1 MFVGPR
7 SKKFNIVSDNHG
19 RTQKCDFCISV
30 CKINFTDHHKLLQY
44 TILEIRFWSL
54 KCTTVT
60 VRRKLEHFFS
70 FPSGMQAIAMVYE
83 IKALQN
89 ALNLFSTTYI
99 YSNCI
104 SIILLL
110 KNNFTNI
117 CSKKSKTEIN

>member
-1 MFVGPR
+1 MDARKSAIFAFQFVKLILQTIT
-7 SKKFNIVSDNHG
+7 S
-19 RTQKCDFCISV
+19 
-30 CKINFTDHHKLLQY
+30 LLQY

-89 ALNLFSTTYI
+89 AFKRI
-99 YSNCI
+99 
-104 SIILLL
+104 
-110 KNNFTNI
+110 
-117 CSKKSKTEIN
+117 

>member
-1 MFVGPR
+1 MDTRKSAIFAFQFV
-7 SKKFNIVSDNHG
+7 
-19 RTQKCDFCISV
+19 
-30 CKINFTDHHKLLQY
+30 KLILQTITSLIQY

-89 ALNLFSTTYI
+89 AFKRIWHYI
-99 YSNCI
+99 YLFKLYIDC
-104 SIILLL
+104 SIAE
-110 KNNFTNI
+110 K
-117 CSKKSKTEIN
+117 